1 MNAPTIRQLAGVPAQ
16 FQAGKR
22 LETGRCALLLIDYQQ
37 IYADGPL
44 ALPGCAAAAKT
55 AIALR
60 CWAET
65 KGVAVIHVLHEAA
78 SPHAPL
84 FAPGSLEVRPL
95 AGLEPADGEAVVIK
109 RLPSSFAGTN
119 LADLLTERGI
129 DTLLIAGLMTHNCV
143 DATARE
149 AFHRGLRVAVIAD
162 ACATRDLPGPDGQ
175 VIPAAVV
182 HAAVLAGLGDRQAEV
197 IDSREL
203 MKMDWT

>member
-1 MNAPTIRQLAGVPAQ
+1 MNVPTIRQLAGVPAQ
-16 FQAGKR
+16 FQAGR
-22 LETGRCALLLIDYQQ
+22 PLEAGRCALLLIDYQQ

-44 ALPGCAAAAKT
+44 ALPGCAAAAET

-60 CWAET
+60 HWAEA

-78 SPHAPL
+78 SPQAPL
-84 FAPGSLEVRPL
+84 FAPGSREVQPL
-95 AGLEPADGEAVVIK
+95 AGMQPAEGEPVVIK

-119 LADLLTERGI
+119 LAEILTERGI

-203 MKMDWT
+203 MKMDWI

>member
-1 MNAPTIRQLAGVPAQ
+1 MSAPTIRQLAGVPAQ
-16 FQAGKR
+16 FQAGKP

-60 CWAET
+60 RWAEA
-65 KGVAVIHVLHEAA
+65 KGLAVIHVLHEAA
-78 SPHAPL
+78 SPQAPL
-84 FAPGSLEVRPL
+84 FAPGSREVQPL
-95 AGLEPADGEAVVIK
+95 TGMQPAEGEPVVIK

-119 LADLLTERGI
+119 LADLLAERGI

-203 MKMDWT
+203 MKMDWI

>member
-22 LETGRCALLLIDYQQ
+22 LEAGRCALLLIDYQQ

-44 ALPGCAAAAKT
+44 ALMDCAAAAEQ
-55 AIALR
+55 AIMLR
-60 CWAET
+60 SWAEE

-78 SPHAPL
+78 SPQAPL
-84 FAPGSLEVRPL
+84 FAPGSREVQPL
-95 AGLEPADGEAVVIK
+95 AGLEPAEGEAVVIK

-119 LADLLTERGI
+119 LADLLAERGI

-162 ACATRDLPGPDGQ
+162 ACATRDLPGPDGAI
-175 VIPAAVV
+175 IPAALV
-182 HAAVLAGLGDRQAEV
+182 HAAVLAGLGDRQAEIV
-197 IDSREL
+197 PTATL
-203 MKMDWT
+203 MAMHCA